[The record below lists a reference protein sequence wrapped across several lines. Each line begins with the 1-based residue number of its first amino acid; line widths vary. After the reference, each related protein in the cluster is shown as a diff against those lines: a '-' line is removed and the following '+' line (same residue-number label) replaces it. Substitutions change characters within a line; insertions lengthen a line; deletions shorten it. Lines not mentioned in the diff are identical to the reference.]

1 MLGNG
6 SRSTIWARIVL
17 VCVGFC
23 LIFGMCACASGQSSS
38 KANEEVAESTQGE
51 DSQTAPVEEEPIDED
66 QLVMKVSNAS
76 EFEVPLDE
84 VTVTVYNSTL
94 SNPTA
99 NAEAVENAIK
109 RLKMMGIKHIIRK
122 DTTSMD
128 MNLVVY
134 RASEYAQIAALISG
148 DLGISGPLEIP
159 NDGSD
164 GWSYSTDIAV
174 VIAKK

>member
-6 SRSTIWARIVL
+6 SRSTIWTRIVL

-23 LIFGMCACASGQSSS
+23 LIFDMCACASGWSSS
-38 KANEEVAESTQGE
+38 KADGEGEVNTQVE
-51 DSQTAPVEEEPIDED
+51 DSQTASIEEEPIDED

-109 RLKMMGIKHIIRK
+109 RLKMMGIKHITRK

-128 MNLVVY
+128 KNLVVY

-148 DLGISGPLEIP
+148 DLGISGPMEIP